1 MLLLAVT
8 IWHSKFHIGY
18 KKKMNIQNTKSPF
31 THPFSNPTFIW
42 KYGKSRIYSTRKMA
56 RDTQAGIFSK
66 GGKAEI
72 EREGGSQG
80 RDWFS
85 TLINYTDRSNLQL
98 NSQQKPAVSNQS
110 FANDDHFKQL
120 FDILLRVPFE
130 V

>member
-42 KYGKSRIYSTRKMA
+42 KYLKSRIYSTRKIA
-56 RDTQAGIFSK
+56 SDTQAGIFSK

-72 EREGGSQG
+72 ERGGGPKEEMDSVPL
-80 RDWFS
+80 S
-85 TLINYTDRSNLQL
+85 TTLIDLIYN
-98 NSQQKPAVSNQS
+98 
-110 FANDDHFKQL
+110 
-120 FDILLRVPFE
+120 
-130 V
+130 